1 MHLGLPKKLHY
12 AKQMQTQEFVS
23 RLVLVMVCLFD
34 FGDFNLDKGCLNYSN
49 LAAQLQ
55 AGKGYIDLSML

>member
-1 MHLGLPKKLHY
+1 
-12 AKQMQTQEFVS
+12 MQTQEFAS

-55 AGKGYIDLSML
+55 AGKGYIHLSML